1 MIDGSSESK
10 TDLLRDLKERAKEL
24 NCLYRIEELLSDSEA
39 SRETLLKKV
48 VESIPSGW
56 QYPDICE
63 ARITYAGKSFQTRR
77 FIENPTMQCV
87 LISEGSNVVGRICV
101 AYREQTP
108 ASEKGA
114 FLAEEARLLETIAR
128 RISDFM
134 LHQQMRR
141 MFAANGET
149 QNHSQAS
156 PAREW
161 KIMLEFLNNTDR
173 GLLIQISRKMMN
185 HLCWKGVHHAQK
197 LLKRFGEMLQSGE
210 AAGESNEP
218 QAKAPLETFL
228 ALSEETF
235 RAAEENLSEK
245 EIVDL
250 LHKWIEQDRL
260 NFLMKAVCNAHSS
273 LDDINKA
280 ILRYQQMGVRG
291 AELSASSRCSI
302 RVALIRK
309 LFTDDLAFI
318 NVAEKH
324 IDVEDLFE
332 LLDHTIFVPGS
343 EGKLGGKGAGL
354 IVAGKILQSARTRL
368 PELGEIKLP
377 RSWYVTAD
385 SLIHFISYNDLEEV
399 FEQKYKSLGEVRREH
414 PHIVQ
419 VFKNSHFPPE
429 LQKGLASALDSFG
442 ERPLIVRSS
451 SLLEDRF
458 GSAFSGKYKSLF
470 LANQGPRKKRLEAML
485 DAIAEVYASTCGP
498 DPIEYRAERGLL
510 NFNEEMGVII
520 QEVVGK
526 KVGKFFFPAWSGVA
540 LSNNELRWSPR
551 IRRKD
556 GLVRLVPGLGTRAV
570 DRLGD
575 EYPLMVSPG
584 QAGLR
589 VNASVDEAIRYS
601 PRKIDMIDL
610 QKHRFCTHD
619 IKELIRAS
627 GSDFPGLSQI
637 VSVLRDGR
645 LQRPNGV
652 TFEPENEELVVT
664 FEGLLSGT
672 PFVQRISTIL
682 RVLED
687 GLGTPVDIEFAS
699 DGNDFYLLQCRPQN
713 LAPEDAPASMPRNVA
728 GEDLLF
734 SAHRYVS
741 NGRVT
746 GITHIVY
753 VDPEGYSR
761 LSELE
766 TLNSVG
772 HAVGRLNAVLPR
784 RKFILIGPGRWGSR
798 GDVKLGVRVSYSEIN
813 NTAMLIEVARRKGQ
827 YTPDVSFGTHFFQD
841 LVEASI
847 KYLPLYP
854 DDKNECFNE
863 QIFNHTPNSLAE
875 LLPEYSHLNEALR
888 VIDLPANFSGR
899 TLSIYM
905 NGEQEEALALL
916 EGGSP
921 SILPETTVG
930 EE

>member
-1 MIDGSSESK
+1 MIDGSPENK

-39 SRETLLKKV
+39 SRETLLKRI

-63 ARITYAGKSFQTRR
+63 ARITYAGKSFQTQK
-77 FIENPTMQCV
+77 FVENPTMQCV
-87 LISEGSNVVGRICV
+87 LISEGSNVVGKICV
-101 AYREQTP
+101 AYREPTP

-114 FLAEEARLLETIAR
+114 FLAEEAKLLETIAR

-141 MFAANGET
+141 MFATNGAA
-149 QNHSQAS
+149 QNSLPIS

-161 KIMLEFLNNTDR
+161 RIMLEFLHNTDR

-185 HLCWKGVHHAQK
+185 HLCWKGVQQAQK

-235 RAAEENLSEK
+235 QAAEENLSEN
-245 EIVDL
+245 EIVEL

-260 NFLMKAVCNAHSS
+260 NFLVKAICNAHSS

-280 ILRYQQMGVRG
+280 ILRYQQMGGRG
-291 AELSASSRCSI
+291 GELSASSRCGI

-324 IDVEDLFE
+324 IDVEDLFG
-332 LLDHTIFVPGS
+332 LLDRTVFMPGS

-354 IVAGKILQSARTRL
+354 IVAEKILQKARDRI
-368 PELGEIKLP
+368 PELGEIKVP

-399 FEQKYKSLGEVRREH
+399 FEQKYKSLEEVRREH
-414 PHIVQ
+414 SHIVQ

-458 GSAFSGKYKSLF
+458 GAAFSGKYKSFF
-470 LANQGPRKKRLEAML
+470 LANRGPRRKRLDAML

-510 NFNEEMGVII
+510 NFNEEMGIII

-526 KVGKFFFPAWSGVA
+526 RVGKLFFPAWSGVA
-540 LSNNELRWSPR
+540 LSNNELRWSSR

-556 GLVRLVPGLGTRAV
+556 GLLRLVPGLGTRAV

-575 EYPLMVSPG
+575 DYPLMISPG
-584 QAGLR
+584 QPGLR
-589 VNASVDEAIRYS
+589 VNVSVDEAIRYS
-601 PRKIDMIDL
+601 PRRIDVIDL
-610 QKHRFCTHD
+610 QKHRFCTHEL
-619 IKELIRAS
+619 KEIFRS
-627 GSDFPGLSQI
+627 HGSDFPALAQI
-637 VSVLRDGR
+637 VSIFRDGR
-645 LQRPNGV
+645 LQRPNGL

-664 FEGLLSGT
+664 FDGLLSGT
-672 PFVQRISTIL
+672 PFVQRISTML

-687 GLGTPVDIEFAS
+687 ALGTPVDIEFAS

-713 LAPEDAPASMPRNVA
+713 LAPEDAPAVLPRNVA
-728 GEDLLF
+728 TEDLLF

-741 NGRVT
+741 NGKIS
-746 GITHIVY
+746 GITHLVY
-753 VDPEGYSR
+753 VDSDGYGR
-761 LSELE
+761 LADLE
-766 TLNSVG
+766 SLNSVG
-772 HAVGRLNAVLPR
+772 RAVGRLNELLPR

-827 YTPDVSFGTHFFQD
+827 YLPDVSFGTHFFQD

-854 DDKNECFNE
+854 DDKDECFNE
-863 QIFNHTPNSLAE
+863 QIFKHAPNSLPE
-875 LLPEYSHLNEALR
+875 ILPEYSHLNETLR
-888 VIDLPANFSGR
+888 VIDFPRHFSGR
-899 TLSIYM
+899 TLSVYM
-905 NGEQEEALALL
+905 NGEQEEALAVL
-916 EGGSP
+916 EKATS
-921 SILPETTVG
+921 
-930 EE
+930 